1 VDTSGST
8 PPERDR
14 SALNRPVEDAAQDP
28 DSASTGPGQGSDPRA
43 GTGALLG
50 TLAVYTLLRLALV
63 AALTAVLAIFMPLI
77 IALLFAI
84 IVQLPLAWILF
95 GGPRARVND
104 AIAHASARRRAERS
118 RLQAGLSGD
127 PRT

>member
-1 VDTSGST
+1 MHR
-8 PPERDR
+8 P
-14 SALNRPVEDAAQDP
+14 ALDRPVDDAADHP
-28 DSASTGPGQGSDPRA
+28 AAASTGPGPGAAPRS

-77 IALLFAI
+77 IAMLFAI

-104 AIAHASARRRAERS
+104 AIALASARRRAERS